1 MSTLVIEK
9 YDIELEYE
17 TDCLL
22 IRHPSQPVRSLPLSR
37 ITKVICMHNVR
48 LTTQL
53 IGQLY
58 QRGIDLI
65 VLNSRYAK
73 HSFALHADT
82 HHYALRRCQQYAW
95 QLDPLLRLPLAKSL
109 CHHKFKTALRLT
121 QNVQSSA
128 LAAQL
133 EMAIESIADCQQEAQ
148 LRGIEGNAQRALF
161 LHWRQKIPND
171 WGFEKRIRRPPPDP
185 MNALLSLT
193 YTLIHHEAIR
203 QAKCYGL
210 DPDLGFYHRLAY
222 SRQSLACDLMEP
234 LRPKIETWLVDLIC
248 KGVLNRR
255 HFSKTT
261 AEGCFLGKEGRFIFY
276 PLFDEFL
283 LQARRGLAANARWV
297 VTQLKQQPA
306 KWAEDDLS
314 CF

>member
-22 IRHPSQPVRSLPLSR
+22 IRHPDQPVRSLPLSR
-37 ITKVICMHNVR
+37 ITKVVCMHNVR

-53 IGQLY
+53 LGQFY
-58 QRGIDLI
+58 QRGIDFV
-65 VLNSRYAK
+65 VLNSRHAK

-82 HHYALRRCQQYAW
+82 HQYALRRCQQYAW
-95 QLDPLLRLPLAKSL
+95 QLDPSLRFSLAKAL
-109 CHHKFKTALRLT
+109 CRHKFKTALRLVH
-121 QNVQSSA
+121 NVQCSS

-133 EMAIESIADCQQEAQ
+133 EMAIESVDHCQQEAQ
-148 LRGIEGNAQRALF
+148 LRGIEGSAQKALF
-161 LHWRQKIPND
+161 SHWRQQIPAD

-185 MNALLSLT
+185 INALLSFS

-234 LRPKIETWLVDLIC
+234 LRPRIETWLVELVC
-248 KGVLNRR
+248 KGMLNKR
-255 HFSKTT
+255 HFTKTS
-261 AEGCFLGKEGRFIFY
+261 AEGCFLGKEGRLIFY

-283 LQARRGLAANARWV
+283 LKARKVLAANARWV
-297 VTQLKQQPA
+297 VAQLKTQPA
-306 KWAEDDLS
+306 QWSE
-314 CF
+314 FEIVT